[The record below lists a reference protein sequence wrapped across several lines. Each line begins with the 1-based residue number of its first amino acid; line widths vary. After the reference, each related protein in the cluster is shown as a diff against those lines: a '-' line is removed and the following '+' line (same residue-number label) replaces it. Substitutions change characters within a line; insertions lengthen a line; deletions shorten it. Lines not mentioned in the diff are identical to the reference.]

1 GHGGGPAVR
10 RRPPGHSPDADAS
23 PGPGLRAAGGRSR
36 PAAARAGA
44 DRPAVGARRRHAGA
58 RGVRPGARRRP
69 GAGAGR
75 EAGGRRRQGGARAP
89 GAAGCAVPARVP
101 RLRTGPPDD
110 RRLPA
115 GRPGL
120 RRGPPDGRP
129 PRGRPRAPGAPGVV
143 AGAVGL
149 PAPLPPPGGAPGP
162 GDTPGPA
169 APLSR
174 GAGPG
179 GAGGG
184 PGCLPGAADRKRNV
198 TDRQHCVRMVNE
210 AWCFRDR
217 FTYKRSMFWVLLLL
231 PAWVVAGVTC
241 TRLCL
246 AAVRAAAADRA
257 RTAGAGDRSV
267 TLYEA
272 AFLSGGPRRVA
283 DVTLVAMARQRRLL
297 LARAGWATVVGPC
310 GRDYMERSVI
320 GAIGPEGQ
328 SPIAPVRDAAATAE
342 PVRGI
347 ADRLVGA
354 GLAVPDTAAT
364 TIADAV
370 RQVRLAVPV
379 VLVLAVTAL
388 LLPVPADVPR
398 HLVALWFALPLTLTL
413 SCLA

>member
-1 GHGGGPAVR
+1 
-10 RRPPGHSPDADAS
+10 
-23 PGPGLRAAGGRSR
+23 
-36 PAAARAGA
+36 
-44 DRPAVGARRRHAGA
+44 
-58 RGVRPGARRRP
+58 
-69 GAGAGR
+69 
-75 EAGGRRRQGGARAP
+75 
-89 GAAGCAVPARVP
+89 
-101 RLRTGPPDD
+101 
-110 RRLPA
+110 
-115 GRPGL
+115 
-120 RRGPPDGRP
+120 
-129 PRGRPRAPGAPGVV
+129 
-143 AGAVGL
+143 
-149 PAPLPPPGGAPGP
+149 
-162 GDTPGPA
+162 
-169 APLSR
+169 
-174 GAGPG
+174 
-179 GAGGG
+179 
-184 PGCLPGAADRKRNV
+184 
-198 TDRQHCVRMVNE
+198 MVNE

-257 RTAGAGDRSV
+257 RTAGAGDRSL

-297 LARAGWATVVGPC
+297 LAHTGWATVVDPC
-310 GRDYMERSVI
+310 GRDEMERSVI

-379 VLVLAVTAL
+379 VLALAVTAL

-413 SCLA
+413 SCLALARAEVHPYARWASPAGQRLLVTLRAGGDGTGDDRAYLTSVAVHGVRAVGEPDLRAAFAHREHRRTVSGRGGGGARGH